1 LCPKLLDHYTH
12 PVPLLKKH
20 NQKEFCMT
28 NLPNS
33 KRNPLTADTD
43 PTDEELSEVM
53 SEARDFAMARKR
65 ESDDWMR
72 RKLAEAVSEARAR
85 DAAPA
90 S

>member
-1 LCPKLLDHYTH
+1 
-12 PVPLLKKH
+12 
-20 NQKEFCMT
+20 MA

-33 KRNPLTADTD
+33 KRNPLTADTE

-53 SEARDFAMARKR
+53 SEACDSAITRKR

-85 DAAPA
+85 DTVPA